1 MKCEEFMSLI
11 DAYVAQEL
19 TGAQLREMHE
29 HAQGCEA
36 CRREMENADL
46 LKNCLSEMDRQVCV
60 PLLAQAAWRNA
71 VKAEVRGARLR
82 RLYKSFGAVAAA
94 LLVMVGVGV
103 GVRAFQKG
111 STDHVGAE
119 DKGVG
124 AFEFVATDG
133 DQASPTVLKAASQD
147 AVADKTAAIKLTAED
162 PAAAVETVCS
172 LVEECN
178 GKTETTNLGG
188 ASAYVSA
195 YIPQADLDAFIEAL
209 DYAGQV
215 DQCQIT
221 GDGEGDVA
229 VTITI
234 K

>member
-1 MKCEEFMSLI
+1 MKCEDFMSLI
-11 DAYVAQEL
+11 DAYVDQEL

-46 LKNCLSEMDRQVCV
+46 LKNYLSEMDRQVCV

>member
-1 MKCEEFMSLI
+1 M
-11 DAYVAQEL
+11 
-19 TGAQLREMHE
+19 
-29 HAQGCEA
+29 
-36 CRREMENADL
+36 
-46 LKNCLSEMDRQVCV
+46 
-60 PLLAQAAWRNA
+60 
-71 VKAEVRGARLR
+71 
-82 RLYKSFGAVAAA
+82 
-94 LLVMVGVGV
+94 
-103 GVRAFQKG
+103 
-111 STDHVGAE
+111 
-119 DKGVG
+119 GVG

>member
-1 MKCEEFMSLI
+1 MKCEDFMSLI
-11 DAYVAQEL
+11 DAYVDQAL
-19 TGAQLREMHE
+19 TETQLREMHE

-60 PLLAQAAWRNA
+60 PLPAQAAWRNA
-71 VKAEVRGARLR
+71 VKAEVRSVRLR
-82 RLYKSFGAVAAA
+82 RFYRSFGAVAAA
-94 LLVMVGVGV
+94 LVVMVGVGV
-103 GVRAFQKG
+103 GIRAFQRDG
-111 STDHVGAE
+111 ADHVGAG

-133 DQASPTVLKAASQD
+133 DQTLPTLLTAASKD
-147 AVADKTAAIKLTAED
+147 AVSGKSAAIKLTAED
-162 PAAAVETVCS
+162 PSAATETVLS
-172 LVEECN
+172 LVAECN

-188 ASAYVSA
+188 TSAYVSA

-209 DYAGQV
+209 DYAGAV